1 LYVAS
6 QRKPITLRARH
17 SGGVVLVTVAD
28 DGVGVDL
35 DLDLDG
41 ALGHQAMCK
50 TALHDCG
57 RSGIQRRVRNAEG
70 GSRARCRVRDL
81 AAVAA
86 RGRGASPRWTA
97 TGHTLNMETMIAKP
111 GVPDLTDWPSD
122 DLPIMVLL
130 VDDQAIIGEAVRRIL
145 AAVPNVDFHYCAS
158 GDQAVRVAEKTR
170 PTVILQDLVMPGI
183 DGLELVRQYRA
194 HPALKNIP
202 IVVLSTKDEA
212 EIKRAA
218 FTAGANDYLVKLP
231 DSIELIARIRY
242 HSGSYQN
249 LLQRDEAFRALRQS
263 QQQLLETNLELLRL
277 TNSDGLTGLSNRR
290 YFDEYVGAEWRRAAR
305 EQTRLGLLMI
315 DVDHFKSY
323 NDQYGH
329 VPGDDVLKLVAST
342 INNNACRPGDLAV
355 RFGGDEFALVL
366 PVTSSDGVRVLGEKV
381 RMQIET
387 LAIARDGL
395 SGTNV
400 LTLSV
405 GGAAI
410 VPLAGE
416 PVTKLIM
423 AADLA
428 LYRAKHNGRNRMV
441 IGN

>member
-1 LYVAS
+1 
-6 QRKPITLRARH
+6 
-17 SGGVVLVTVAD
+17 
-28 DGVGVDL
+28 
-35 DLDLDG
+35 
-41 ALGHQAMCK
+41 
-50 TALHDCG
+50 
-57 RSGIQRRVRNAEG
+57 
-70 GSRARCRVRDL
+70 
-81 AAVAA
+81 
-86 RGRGASPRWTA
+86 
-97 TGHTLNMETMIAKP
+97 MEQIIAKP
-111 GVPDLTDWPSD
+111 GAPDVTGGPSD

-130 VDDQAIIGEAVRRIL
+130 VDDQAIIGEAVRRML

-158 GDQAVRVAEKTR
+158 ADDAIRVAEKTR

-183 DGLELVRQYRA
+183 DGLTLVRQYRA
-194 HPALKNIP
+194 HPALKNVP

-242 HSGSYQN
+242 HSRSYQN
-249 LLQRDEAFRALRQS
+249 LLQRDEAYRALRQS
-263 QQQLLETNLELLRL
+263 QHQLLETNLELLRL

-315 DVDHFKSY
+315 DVDNFKSY

-342 INNNACRPGDLAV
+342 INENACRPGDLAV

-366 PVTSSDGVRVLGEKV
+366 PVTSPGGVRFLGEKV

-387 LAIARDGL
+387 LGIADDGL
-395 SGTNV
+395 SGRAV

-410 VPLAGE
+410 VPLPGE

-428 LYRAKHNGRNRMV
+428 LYSAKHNGRNCV
-441 IGN
+441 VVGN